1 MKNSFGNAAIKGVL
15 AGVILIFLELINM
28 TAALGIML
36 EKLLTSND
44 KVKTSSPAFYAG
56 VVALV
61 AFFAALSYIRSLYRP
76 GAAKP
81 SLGRS
86 LGQSLLLGVCAG
98 VLIAALNAVLGRLNA
113 DGVKIRAYLDMM
125 SPDAIR
131 TAAFGLE
138 IPRMIA
144 VYIGL
149 TAAGALCGGVLAW
162 ILKTTD
168 QPAKSWRALQKSV
181 AGNEAIRRIRR
192 NKTVRMTF
200 PVIVILLCLALPLVL
215 SPYGISVLGLILIY
229 AILGLGLNLIVGLS
243 GQLVFGFVAFYAIG
257 AYTFALLTAPKPLGL
272 EFSFPLA
279 FIIALVISGLGGVI
293 VGLPIMNLRGD
304 YLAIVTLGFA
314 EIVRAL
320 VNSNLLADFTGGPQG
335 IKDIGQPGRFEFI
348 DRLFE
353 KPISDN
359 LYFLYVMIFLFALCL
374 YVVYRLQYSRVGRS
388 WEAMREDETVAQAC
402 GVSVGSYKVLAVIIG
417 AVIAGA
423 AGALYASRNTYI
435 GPGDF
440 VFMVSVNSLAVIVVG
455 GMGSIPG
462 ALIGAFMI
470 KGVPELLRDLENYRM
485 VVFGVLLIAMMIIR
499 PEGLFP
505 IRRRKIYAEPDKNL
519 EKLKEELKP

>member
-149 TAAGALCGGVLAW
+149 TAAGALCGRSEEH
-162 ILKTTD
+162 T
-168 QPAKSWRALQKSV
+168 SELQ
-181 AGNEAIRRIRR
+181 
-192 NKTVRMTF
+192 
-200 PVIVILLCLALPLVL
+200 
-215 SPYGISVLGLILIY
+215 
-229 AILGLGLNLIVGLS
+229 
-243 GQLVFGFVAFYAIG
+243 
-257 AYTFALLTAPKPLGL
+257 
-272 EFSFPLA
+272 
-279 FIIALVISGLGGVI
+279 
-293 VGLPIMNLRGD
+293 
-304 YLAIVTLGFA
+304 
-314 EIVRAL
+314 
-320 VNSNLLADFTGGPQG
+320 
-335 IKDIGQPGRFEFI
+335 
-348 DRLFE
+348 
-353 KPISDN
+353 
-359 LYFLYVMIFLFALCL
+359 
-374 YVVYRLQYSRVGRS
+374 SR
-388 WEAMREDETVAQAC
+388 
-402 GVSVGSYKVLAVIIG
+402 
-417 AVIAGA
+417 
-423 AGALYASRNTYI
+423 
-435 GPGDF
+435 
-440 VFMVSVNSLAVIVVG
+440 
-455 GMGSIPG
+455 
-462 ALIGAFMI
+462 
-470 KGVPELLRDLENYRM
+470 
-485 VVFGVLLIAMMIIR
+485 
-499 PEGLFP
+499 
-505 IRRRKIYAEPDKNL
+505 
-519 EKLKEELKP
+519 

>member
-61 AFFAALSYIRSLYRP
+61 AFFVALSYIRSLYRP
-76 GAAKP
+76 GAGKP

-229 AILGLGLNLIVGLS
+229 AILGLGLNLNVGL
-243 GQLVFGFVAFYAIG
+243 
-257 AYTFALLTAPKPLGL
+257 
-272 EFSFPLA
+272 
-279 FIIALVISGLGGVI
+279 
-293 VGLPIMNLRGD
+293 
-304 YLAIVTLGFA
+304 
-314 EIVRAL
+314 
-320 VNSNLLADFTGGPQG
+320 
-335 IKDIGQPGRFEFI
+335 
-348 DRLFE
+348 
-353 KPISDN
+353 
-359 LYFLYVMIFLFALCL
+359 
-374 YVVYRLQYSRVGRS
+374 
-388 WEAMREDETVAQAC
+388 
-402 GVSVGSYKVLAVIIG
+402 
-417 AVIAGA
+417 
-423 AGALYASRNTYI
+423 
-435 GPGDF
+435 
-440 VFMVSVNSLAVIVVG
+440 
-455 GMGSIPG
+455 
-462 ALIGAFMI
+462 
-470 KGVPELLRDLENYRM
+470 
-485 VVFGVLLIAMMIIR
+485 
-499 PEGLFP
+499 
-505 IRRRKIYAEPDKNL
+505 
-519 EKLKEELKP
+519 